1 MTAPEPPLPVVTLYA
16 ANPND
21 RCTANGCGDQAT
33 DRLCSCH
40 GRRCPEHAVHEL
52 TAREAS

>member
-21 RCTANGCGDQAT
+21 RCTANGCGSQRTEWLDPA
-33 DRLCSCH
+33 L
-40 GRRCPEHAVHEL
+40 GRRCAEHAPPGVE
-52 TAREAS
+52 ESKK